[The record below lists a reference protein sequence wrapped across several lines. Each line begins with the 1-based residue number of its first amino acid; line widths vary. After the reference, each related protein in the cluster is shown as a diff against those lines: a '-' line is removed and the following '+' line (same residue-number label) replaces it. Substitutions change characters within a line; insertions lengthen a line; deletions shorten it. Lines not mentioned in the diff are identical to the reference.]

1 MKGFNA
7 ALIAYGQTGSGK
19 TYTMLVVA
27 VAYDVAVPRCGGSP
41 VVCCVC
47 PRLRMGPPDPTS
59 RRPALILDG
68 PSRGIIP
75 RMMEELFARLSIMDT
90 VDVRGVWAACPGFH
104 TCNHACEVARWKLMC
119 VASMWKS
126 TWRSF
131 ETCSCHRKRTSGSAA
146 TCSRVAR
153 SSQMRPRCVPKQ
165 CRPTSRAPLPLT
177 AVNAGPGGERG

>member
-1 MKGFNA
+1 M
-7 ALIAYGQTGSGK
+7 LPSLRTGK
-19 TYTMLVVA
+19 LVVA
-27 VAYDVAVPRCGGSP
+27 RRTQCWWWQWHMMWQCRGAEAHLWYV
-41 VVCCVC
+41 VC

-59 RRPALILDG
+59 RRPALVLDG

-104 TCNHACEVARWKLMC
+104 TCNHACEVARWRLMC

-131 ETCSCHRKRTSGSAA
+131 ETCSCHRKKTSGSAA

-165 CRPTSRAPLPLT
+165 CRPTSRAPLPLM